1 MTCEQKILNKMSD
14 RKEKAINWEQAMN
27 FLGEDH
33 ETLLSLLS
41 NADSVCFDSVLPKMY
56 DSLLVKEWSTL
67 ATLSARLRD
76 LTRYSLYF
84 PKFLTL
90 IDAS

>member
-1 MTCEQKILNKMSD
+1 MSD

-41 NADSVCFDSVLPKMY
+41 NADSVCFDNVLPKMY